1 MTLGEWLDGRTP
13 KAPVALAE
21 RVRAVLGPALDR
33 ELDAG
38 RGHIHA
44 ALLDA
49 ARSLLSATPGCASPE
64 RRAALD
70 LLAADALVTYAFEIA
85 AEVPEEIDSLAE
97 SAMRALGALAPEGS
111 T

>member
-1 MTLGEWLDGRTP
+1 MTLAEWLDGRTP

-21 RVRAVLGPALDR
+21 RVREVLGPALDR
-33 ELDAG
+33 DVEGGSA
-38 RGHIHA
+38 HAHA

-49 ARSLLSATPGCASPE
+49 ARSLLSAMPGCEAPG

-85 AEVPEEIDSLAE
+85 AEAPEEIDSLAE
-97 SAMRALGALAPEGS
+97 SAMRELGALAPEGS

>member
-1 MTLGEWLDGRTP
+1 VTLGEWLDGRTP

-21 RVRAVLGPALDR
+21 RVRAALGPALERD
-33 ELDAG
+33 LAG
-38 RGHIHA
+38 GPVHA
-44 ALLDA
+44 HASLLDA
-49 ARSLLSATPGCASPE
+49 ARSLLSATPGRESPE

-97 SAMRALGALAPEGS
+97 SAMSELGALAPEGS

>member
-13 KAPVALAE
+13 TAPVALAQ
-21 RVRAVLGPALDR
+21 RVRAVLGPALERDL
-33 ELDAG
+33 EGGFALS
-38 RGHIHA
+38 HA
-44 ALLDA
+44 ALLDG
-49 ARSLLSATPGCASPE
+49 ARSLLSAMPGCEAPG

-85 AEVPEEIDSLAE
+85 AEAPEEIDSLAE
-97 SAMRALGALAPEGS
+97 SAMRELGSLAPEGS